1 MIIQILLCLG
11 FLGIIA
17 WLLINRKSAKG
28 KAWQKIGLI
37 GLLVLAIVAVLFPD
51 SLNRLAHFLGVGRGA
66 DLVFYTFV
74 FAFIAYVTTQYIKQK
89 DHDRQV
95 AILVR
100 KVAIIE
106 ANERV
111 SEKRLDR
118 ISKT

>member
-37 GLLVLAIVAVLFPD
+37 GLLVLAIVAVLFP
-51 SLNRLAHFLGVGRGA
+51 
-66 DLVFYTFV
+66 
-74 FAFIAYVTTQYIKQK
+74 TTQYIKQK